1 MELTPALRLKL
12 KSLISEKVRELADQQ
27 IVITSAVTLSDSQ
40 KKDFVAAFPKLKG
53 ASVTYKQD
61 TALIAGFVIEFGS
74 SVIDASLASQI
85 DATLKIN

>member
-1 MELTPALRLKL
+1 MELTPALKQKL

-27 IVITSAVTLSDSQ
+27 IVITSAVALSDSQ

-53 ASVTYKQD
+53 SPVTYKND
-61 TALIAGFVIEFGS
+61 SALIAGFVIEFGS

-85 DATLKIN
+85 DATLKTN